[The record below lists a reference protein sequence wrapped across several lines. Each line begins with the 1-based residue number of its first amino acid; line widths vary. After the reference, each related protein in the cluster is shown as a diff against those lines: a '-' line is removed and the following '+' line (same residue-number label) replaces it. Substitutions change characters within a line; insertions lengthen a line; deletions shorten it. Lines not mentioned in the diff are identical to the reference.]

1 MAGRLDPID
10 LQILAE
16 LQEDGRM
23 TNVELARRVGISAPP
38 CLRRL
43 RALERSGILR
53 GFHAEIDEKQL
64 GFDITAMA
72 LVGLHSQ
79 AEADLNAF
87 IEQVNGWPYVREC
100 YMLSG
105 DFDFILKC
113 VAPDMDSWQKF
124 LIDELTAASSV
135 ESVRTALALRR
146 TKFEPGV
153 PINLINREEDALT

>member
-16 LQEDGRM
+16 LQADGRM

-43 RALERSGILR
+43 RALERSGIIK
-53 GFHAEIDEKQL
+53 GFHAEVDEKQL

-72 LVGLHSQ
+72 MVGLNSQ

-87 IEQVNGWPYVREC
+87 IEQVNSWPYVREC

-124 LIDELTAASSV
+124 LIDELTAAPSV
-135 ESVRTALALRR
+135 ESVRTALTLRR
-146 TKFEPGV
+146 SKFEPGV
-153 PINLINREEDALT
+153 PINLISREEDALI